1 MGKIKSKLIRRTTRT
16 LSQKGI
22 LFTDKFEDNKKLL
35 GDVLPS
41 KKIRNQIAGL
51 AAKIKMYE
59 KAKEL
64 KLQKTLSKSA

>member
-22 LFTDKFEDNKKLL
+22 VFTEKFEDNKKLL

-59 KAKEL
+59 KAQEL
-64 KLQKTLSKSA
+64 KLQKTLAKSA